1 MSRETTGTGSGRPEE
16 AFRKIIDKFYQPSK
30 AEIEAKATFHFRMKE
45 GAYAGTPESEWSNAF
60 INKVTGLS
68 LRLSSQALVWFKNPK
83 SHDEMI
89 EGLREGMMRVVSEIM
104 HRDDL
109 PPASRLKAVELAMKA
124 ISAYDEKVNA
134 ENDKGADVAVFTPE
148 EEENL
153 RKAGQGALLD
163 IAKKNK

>member
-1 MSRETTGTGSGRPEE
+1 
-16 AFRKIIDKFYQPSK
+16 
-30 AEIEAKATFHFRMKE
+30 
-45 GAYAGTPESEWSNAF
+45 
-60 INKVTGLS
+60 
-68 LRLSSQALVWFKNPK
+68 
-83 SHDEMI
+83 
-89 EGLREGMMRVVSEIM
+89 MMRVVSEIM

-124 ISAYDEKVNA
+124 IAVYDEKVNA